1 MSMSDADPSLEL
13 YDYRTTGRHIDIV
26 VMMSGC
32 NFRQAP
38 LAFTCEYLLTLLRA
52 RSNVRL

>member
-26 VMMSGC
+26 VM
-32 NFRQAP
+32 
-38 LAFTCEYLLTLLRA
+38 TLVA
-52 RSNVRL
+52 TPTSAVSIHM